1 MTERSGPAVPVGG
14 GVPLDPETGERFG
27 YLPRKAA
34 QRKIIIRRALGLP
47 WVIGALAAALLIAV
61 AGIAFFASR
70 PDSPG
75 KGFDDAGPLSAYPAG
90 HVTPLLDR
98 SGWVDRRS
106 GLTVWLTTAAYC
118 PADGGWV
125 DGGRRWDRLGRPAS
139 DAGSEPLREL
149 RTRAVRNRLYVD
161 RTPDRP
167 HFPAAAA
174 PAPLAAC
181 REPQPIR

>member
-14 GVPLDPETGERFG
+14 GVPVDPETGERFG

-47 WVIGALAAALLIAV
+47 WVVGALAAAVVIALT
-61 AGIAFFASR
+61 GIAFLVSR
-70 PDSPG
+70 ADSPG

-90 HVTPLLDR
+90 RVTPLLDR

-125 DGGRRWDRLGRPAS
+125 DGARRWDRRGRPAS
-139 DAGSEPLREL
+139 AATTEPVHQL
-149 RTRAVRNRLYVD
+149 RTRAVSNRLYVD
-161 RTPDRP
+161 RATPPARSP
-167 HFPAAAA
+167 GSGPAALPAC
-174 PAPLAAC
+174 PAPL
-181 REPQPIR
+181 PVG